1 MRYVSNDSWAQ
12 LVLWILLPDLSRN
25 SYEAYQPP
33 HIYTQKNPHHPD
45 LFRIDYLYNGCKL
58 TFIHMNA
65 ALSGHLSAVST
76 QVPLAHLKGC
86 SVGHVWS
93 APLGGARPS
102 TQVVDPAV
110 EVWSGGHGS
119 QKVDPRTLLKKAAG
133 HLLPSL
139 PYCYHIVTASLPSYR
154 ACMYTV
160 QRVHCQIFK
169 ILSNRSWRDDYP
181 TVYVRILTLTNV
193 HVAYGLTESF
203 SVVSWRA

>member
-1 MRYVSNDSWAQ
+1 
-12 LVLWILLPDLSRN
+12 
-25 SYEAYQPP
+25 
-33 HIYTQKNPHHPD
+33 
-45 LFRIDYLYNGCKL
+45 
-58 TFIHMNA
+58 MNA

-133 HLLPSL
+133 HLLSSL
-139 PYCYHIVTASLPSYR
+139 PHRYHIVTASLPHRIGRVCTQYR
-154 ACMYTV
+154 GYTV
-160 QRVHCQIFK
+160 R
-169 ILSNRSWRDDYP
+169 
-181 TVYVRILTLTNV
+181 
-193 HVAYGLTESF
+193 F
-203 SVVSWRA
+203 SKY